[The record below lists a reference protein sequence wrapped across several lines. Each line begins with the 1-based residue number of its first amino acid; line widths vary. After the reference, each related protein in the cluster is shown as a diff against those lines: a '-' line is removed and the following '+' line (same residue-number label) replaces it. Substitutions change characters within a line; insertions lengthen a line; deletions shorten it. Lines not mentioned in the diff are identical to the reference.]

1 MSTQKIIGS
10 WKTLASSGQIRYFR
24 REELSNG
31 QVRTRRISKIE
42 ANSLQSNLDNNNT
55 ERHRPNGS
63 GRTSSRKKV
72 QKTQVNPSVRA
83 RGTRGT
89 RAATAS
95 KARTESKTG
104 TDSKARTVSKAD
116 AVSKKGVKGAVS
128 KARAVSNGQKM
139 DAEAKAKTRVDSF
152 HQPESLSFG
161 FDVKN
166 FEVMRTTKR
175 SRVEETVFYRAPG
188 TSSFK
193 VPFDMT
199 GTLEGSFGVVSKYEI
214 NALGK
219 RLLQSAGPKAAA
231 NLNFVV
237 KRFRKG
243 GEEDPL
249 TMAAAEVQKYKQVIT
264 DLSTHKSWCVENQ
277 KGRPCTCAS
286 KIVQVWQKGDPS
298 EVYMPLFDGDFDSL
312 EGSKKAFSCEEAYG
326 ILAELD
332 VLIDHLSEAGWQYT
346 DLKAENLLYRR
357 TKEQQLEWV
366 ICDVDGFCSV
376 DDDDCIMTYVP
387 CSSDPVPSSRKN
399 KNKTDSYRVA
409 MERALADRSHSLEY
423 VRAATK
429 IEVLLLAKDKPN
441 DPVSRKLWK
450 KIQDHKRDDV
460 GLFPYFSD
468 EMPAAECDRAFE
480 LSTQIGKAL
489 QNQAASF
496 PKKKDKAS
504 RFFDELLKTHEAY
517 HTHLRLRN
525 TAFST
530 STQLSKRSN
539 SRGWKIRK

>member
-1 MSTQKIIGS
+1 MSIQKILAS
-10 WKTLASSGQIRYFR
+10 WKTLTSSGQIRYFR

-31 QVRTRRISKIE
+31 QVRTRRVSKIE
-42 ANSLQSNLDNNNT
+42 ANSLRTNLENSNA

-72 QKTQVNPSVRA
+72 QKIQVSPGART

-89 RAATAS
+89 RGTGGTGGTGGTRGTRAD
-95 KARTESKTG
+95 SKT
-104 TDSKARTVSKAD
+104 
-116 AVSKKGVKGAVS
+116 GAVS
-128 KARAVSNGQKM
+128 KARAVSNEQKKK
-139 DAEAKAKTRVDSF
+139 DEEAKAKSSDRF
-152 HQPESLSFG
+152 HQPDSLSFG
-161 FDVKN
+161 VDVKN
-166 FEVMRTTKR
+166 FEVTRTTKR
-175 SRVEETVFYRAPG
+175 SRVEETVLYQTPG
-188 TSSFK
+188 ASSFK

-219 RLLQSAGPKAAA
+219 RLLQSAGSKAAA

-237 KRFRKG
+237 KRFRTG

-249 TMAAAEVQKYKQVIT
+249 TMAAAEVQKYTQVIT
-264 DLSTHKSWCVENQ
+264 ALSTSKSWCVKNQ

-312 EGSKKAFSCEEAYG
+312 EGSKKAFTCEEAYG

-357 TKEQQLEWV
+357 TKGQRLEWV

-387 CSSDPVPSSRKN
+387 CSSDPVPSSKKN
-399 KNKTDSYRVA
+399 KNKNKNQNKNETDSYRVA
-409 MERALADRSHSLEY
+409 MERALADRSHTLEY
-423 VRAATK
+423 IRAATK
-429 IEVLLLAKDKPN
+429 IELLLLAKDKPN
-441 DPVSRKLWK
+441 DPGSRKLWK
-450 KIQDHKRDDV
+450 QIQDHKRDDV

-468 EMPAAECDRAFE
+468 EMPAAECDRAYE
-480 LSTQIGKAL
+480 LSTQIRKAL
-489 QNQAASF
+489 QTQAASF
-496 PKKKDKAS
+496 SKTKDQAS
-504 RFFDELLKTHEAY
+504 KFFFDELLRIHKAY

-525 TAFST
+525 TVT
-530 STQLSKRSN
+530 HK
-539 SRGWKIRK
+539 